1 MWTSHYMA
9 AGFRR
14 DETLEEAITQRD
26 AAICGS
32 LTDEL
37 TTLRSTND
45 SLLRALDMMRNE
57 FTRAREEL
65 EASHRSFR
73 AAMANVE
80 RLYSAKGEITNQANA
95 TIRELCDKIDTL
107 TGQLRNLESGHT
119 PRRRKFP
126 RRHSRSPSASDSR
139 HASSYLSRPNSLH
152 WHNEHDN
159 LDRGADKTINELPDE
174 VDSLRSQLRDVG
186 RGYTPRRRKLPR
198 RGSHTP
204 SPSRS
209 HHALSRASH
218 SASPMVEDWD
228 DVPTRPT
235 ATPLHLLSPLTML
248 SATTSSTSS
257 RQVDITYVKG
267 ETNLVADALSR
278 YDENN
283 HWDRSHDTS
292 QSVTTD
298 ARLDPEGENL
308 PWNRFEETRTMHEP
322 GDDSR
327 TRPQRQRR
335 APRRADEPVSFA
347 PKRPVVEAVE
357 ARRQDAAELPAHE
370 ESGQEVRV
378 STWNAKTS

>member
-1 MWTSHYMA
+1 MA
-9 AGFRR
+9 AGLRR

-26 AAICGS
+26 AAIRGS

-37 TTLRSTND
+37 TTLRSTSD
-45 SLLRALDMMRNE
+45 SLL
-57 FTRAREEL
+57 RAREEL
-65 EASHRSFR
+65 EASHRSFC

-80 RLYSAKGEITNQANA
+80 RLHSAKGEITDQANA

-119 PRRRKFP
+119 PRRRKLP

-139 HASSYLSRPNSLH
+139 HASSCLSRPNSRH

-174 VDSLRSQLRDVG
+174 LDSLRSQLRDVD

-204 SPSRS
+204 SPSRPR
-209 HHALSRASH
+209 HASSRASRP
-218 SASPMVEDWD
+218 ASPMVKGRD

-235 ATPLHLLSPLTML
+235 ATPLHLLSPLTTL
-248 SATTSSTSS
+248 SAATSSTSS

-278 YDENN
+278 YNENN

-347 PKRPVVEAVE
+347 PKRLIVEAIE

-378 STWNAKTS
+378 STWNAKTSS